1 MVDILGVLISAIPFV
16 VAALG
21 MAGLGWSAYAAGGA
35 SLAVAVLGAV
45 MWPDLDATAVPG
57 ALVAGLGTSGQVLYV
72 LFGGLLL
79 YNLLSAGGAVEA
91 VSRFLG
97 GLEPDRVALAAGVV
111 VGVAPFFESVTG
123 FGVAVVISAPILL
136 AAGFTPLKA
145 AVLASWGQC
154 AVPWGA
160 LGVGT
165 VIGAHL
171 AGMGFGTLSDVSA
184 ILSLPLFPVYDVAAV
199 ALAGGWTGVRRR
211 GAEAIV
217 LGLVAGSGTI
227 LTSLYLVPE
236 LSGAIGGLAAAGVFL
251 ARRRDRLAGVP
262 VRALLPYAFLLA
274 LLAAANGI
282 GALRSV
288 LAELGPVF
296 DGPGLPL
303 LASGAFA
310 ALLLGLGGGEI
321 GVATRRTV
329 TQWLPVAGAVL
340 TFVLAGEVV
349 AESGAAGVLA
359 GGAEALGVF
368 FPAVSPVLAS
378 LGGVLTGS
386 NAASNALFMPLQ
398 VEAARGLGVSEAL
411 TAAVQNVAGSHA
423 SLLAPQRLV
432 LAATAT
438 GLLGREGD
446 ILRTSL
452 APVAVSIG
460 VLAMLGML
468 LR

>member
-1 MVDILGVLISAIPFV
+1 MIDLFGILISAMPFV
-16 VAALG
+16 VAAVGL
-21 MAGLGWSAYAAGGA
+21 AGLGWSASTAGGA

-45 MWPDLDATAVPG
+45 VWPDLEGTAVPG
-57 ALVAGLGTSGQVLYV
+57 ALFAALGTSAQVLYV

-79 YNLLSAGGAVEA
+79 YNLLSAGGAVDS

-136 AAGFTPLKA
+136 AAGFTPLRA

-184 ILSLPLFPVYDVAAV
+184 FLSIPLFPVYGVAAV

-211 GAEAIV
+211 GAEAIA
-217 LGLVAGSGTI
+217 LGLVAGAGTL

-236 LSGAIGGLAAAGVFL
+236 LSGAVGGLAATALFL
-251 ARRRDRLAGVP
+251 ARRRNRLAGVP

-288 LAELGPVF
+288 LEELGPVF

-303 LASGAFA
+303 LASGVFA
-310 ALLLGLGGGEI
+310 ALLLGLGGNEI
-321 GVATRRTV
+321 GAATRRTV
-329 TQWLPVAGAVL
+329 TQWLPTAAAVL

-349 AESGAAGVLA
+349 AESGAAGLLA
-359 GGAEALGVF
+359 AGAEALGVF
-368 FPAVSPVLAS
+368 FPTVSPVLAA
-378 LGGVLTGS
+378 LGGAITGS

-398 VEAARGLGVSEAL
+398 VEAARELGISEVL

-423 SLLAPQRLV
+423 SMLAPQRLV

-438 GLLGREGD
+438 GLLGEEGD
-446 ILRTSL
+446 ILRASV
-452 APVAVSIG
+452 APVTVSIG
-460 VLAMLGML
+460 LLAMLGML
-468 LR
+468 LS